1 MANTWQ
7 FKIGRVTSK
16 AKVSAVA
23 NSFLFADSIIPIYA
37 QTEGTADNAE
47 ALAIVTSNVTIDE
60 GPLSL
65 TDYEILA
72 DDSDSEVS
80 VDISTGKFVEG
91 NLICGYAL
99 YTEVQND
106 VRNFVTYKIN
116 GSDFVWFKGI
126 CSTTQSQDYTPLML
140 TNNRAIH
147 MLTPEQVASVQL

>member
-7 FKIGRVTSK
+7 FKLARITSQ

-23 NSFLFADSIIPIYA
+23 NSFLFADDIVPMFVQS
-37 QTEGTADNAE
+37 EGSVDNAE
-47 ALAIVTSNVTIDE
+47 NCAIVTSNVTIDE
-60 GPLSL
+60 GVLSAA
-65 TDYEILA
+65 DYEILA
-72 DDSDSEVS
+72 DDADSEVS

-147 MLTPEQVASVQL
+147 MLTPEQVASVSL